1 MYLCN
6 HVLFGDGKNRIALQ
20 NLIYFYA
27 LLFTIQYM
35 YCQIFFLVQDRQDR
49 FQGNYQQNRNQNW
62 QDRRNQRQNYSQRER
77 AY

>member
-1 MYLCN
+1 MLYFLLYSTSYITGITFESKFFFSN
-6 HVLFGDGKNRIALQ
+6 IIAK
-20 NLIYFYA
+20 
-27 LLFTIQYM
+27 
-35 YCQIFFLVQDRQDR
+35 IFFLVQDRQDR